1 MDIELIEKS
10 LEKLGPDTPAKF
22 GVMTP
27 QHMIEHLTVTIK
39 ISYNRIKIPEFE
51 LTEKQRLQK
60 AALLDTPLD
69 FPKGVLA
76 PGMNVGELMP
86 LRSSDLAEAKKQLL
100 NSISAYHGFFT
111 ADPMANSV
119 HPRFGKLGYA
129 EWERFHPK
137 HFKHHFE
144 QFGIWE

>member
-1 MDIELIEKS
+1 MDIELIEKR
-10 LEKLGPDTPAKF
+10 LEKLGTDTPAKF

-51 LTEKQRLQK
+51 LSEKQKFQK
-60 AALLDTPLD
+60 ATLLDTPMD

-86 LRSSDLAEAKKQLL
+86 LKSSYLAEAKKQLL
-100 NSISAYHGFFT
+100 SSILAYHDFFT
-111 ADPMANSV
+111 TNPTATPV
-119 HPRFGKLGYA
+119 HPRLGKLDYA
-129 EWERFHPK
+129 EWESFHPK